1 MDLANIIIISFV
13 LFLLML
19 APSFIKRAYHAKQCE
34 RLLKE
39 YRDSCEQYNEV
50 GLKEQETLP
59 NNVIDLEEYRERRY
73 EELL

>member
-1 MDLANIIIISFV
+1 MDLANIIIISSI

-19 APSFIKRAYHAKQCE
+19 APPFIKRVYQIKQCE
-34 RLLKE
+34 RLLRE

-50 GLKEQETLP
+50 ILEEPEALP
-59 NNVIDLEEYRERRY
+59 DNVVDLEEYRERRY